1 MQGGQEDRDET
12 RATKENKGKRTR
24 KEGMGS
30 EEERKQG
37 TNIGIRKGEER
48 KGRGRED
55 AGNGGRS
62 QAAAHTRRTR
72 IVAAAST
79 AETREGEGRERETGD
94 AKTEAGRQDD
104 RKRRAEA

>member
-48 KGRGRED
+48 GKEED
-55 AGNGGRS
+55 A
-62 QAAAHTRRTR
+62 RTR
-72 IVAAAST
+72 GMEEDHKRPHIQ
-79 AETREGEGRERETGD
+79 D
-94 AKTEAGRQDD
+94 AHAL
-104 RKRRAEA
+104 